1 VTVLL
6 AGACALALVLW
17 LVRRSRPDLRI
28 GVPIAVAFG
37 VRILVATG
45 LGQTNIAP
53 ELRGGDETTFL
64 FRGQATAAEPLFG
77 SDSLDKLISQLHTFL
92 ISIHHR
98 LLDVTVPENMLRFEM
113 ITFAVIGILLLSA
126 AVYELAG
133 PRAAL
138 LAAWILAFEPAHVF
152 FSGLIHKEPLMFMAE
167 ALVVFGGAVL
177 WQRGKLLALVPLV
190 LGCLIAV
197 ATRPYVGW
205 FLAAAAAVVVLHAAL
220 TRQRGLRSMA
230 LGATVVLL
238 VAAFIPIVWEAS
250 SDENL
255 KELQASQDA
264 NAADEEANLSLE
276 RVDYSTRENLILN
289 LPQRVY
295 DVTFKPYAW
304 QAENTSQQLGILGTL
319 IVLTCLVLLS
329 QALWRNR
336 KAAMQRAGPII
347 YPAAFMLAAYS
358 LSAGNAGTSF
368 RYRTHIVALA
378 LCLVIVLRE
387 HRWDTQRAAAPTY
400 RRSTLHSAPERQPVA

>member
-1 VTVLL
+1 M
-6 AGACALALVLW
+6 
-17 LVRRSRPDLRI
+17 RRSRPDLHI
-28 GVPIAVAFG
+28 GIPIAAAFG
-37 VRILVATG
+37 VRILAASG

-64 FRGQATAAEPLFG
+64 FRGQAVAGEPLLG

-98 LLDVTVPENMLRFEM
+98 VLDVTVPENMLRFEM
-113 ITFAVIGILLLSA
+113 ITFAVIGLLLLSV

-138 LAAWILAFEPAHVF
+138 VAAWVLAFEPANVF
-152 FSGLIHKEPLMFMAE
+152 FSGLIHKEPLMLMAE
-167 ALVVFGGAVL
+167 GLVAYGGAVL
-177 WQRGKLLALVPLV
+177 WQRGKLVALIPLV
-190 LGCLIAV
+190 LGCLVAV

-205 FLAAAAAVVVLHAAL
+205 FLAAAAAAVVLHVSL
-220 TRQRGLRSMA
+220 TRQRGLRSLA

-238 VAAFIPIVWEAS
+238 VAAFIPVVWEAS
-250 SDENL
+250 SDEQL
-255 KELQASQDA
+255 KELQQSQDA
-264 NAADEEANLSLE
+264 NAANTEANLSLE

-289 LPQRVY
+289 MPERVY
-295 DVTFKPYAW
+295 DVIFKPYAW

-319 IVLTCLVLLS
+319 VVLTCLTLLF

-336 KAAMQRAGPII
+336 STVMQRAGPLI

-378 LCLVIVLRE
+378 VCLVIVLRE
-387 HRWDTQRAAAPTY
+387 HRWATQRAAAP
-400 RRSTLHSAPERQPVA
+400 APAQPPTALRPVPEHQPVA

>member
-1 VTVLL
+1 MLL
-6 AGACALALVLW
+6 AGAGGLALLLW
-17 LVRRSRPDLRI
+17 FVRRSRPDLRI
-28 GVPIAVAFG
+28 GIPIAVAFG
-37 VRILVATG
+37 LRILAASG

-64 FRGQATAAEPLFG
+64 FRGQAVAGEPLFG

-98 LLDVTVPENMLRFEM
+98 VLDVTVPENMLRFEM
-113 ITFAVIGILLLSA
+113 ITFAVIGLLLLSA

-138 LAAWILAFEPAHVF
+138 IAAWVLALEPTHVF

-167 ALVVFGGAVL
+167 GLVAFGGAVL
-177 WQRGKLLALVPLV
+177 WQRGKLVALVPLV
-190 LGCLIAV
+190 LGCLVAV
-197 ATRPYVGW
+197 STRPYVGW
-205 FLAAAAAVVVLHAAL
+205 FLAAAAAAVVLHASL
-220 TRQRGLRSMA
+220 TRQRGLRSLA

-238 VAAFIPIVWEAS
+238 VAAFIPVVWEAS
-250 SDENL
+250 SDEEL
-255 KELQASQDA
+255 RELQQSQDA
-264 NAADEEANLSLE
+264 NAADTEANLSLE

-289 LPQRVY
+289 MPERVY
-295 DVTFKPYAW
+295 DVIFKPYVW

-319 IVLTCLVLLS
+319 VVLTCLVLLS

-336 KAAMQRAGPII
+336 SAVMQRAGPLI
-347 YPAAFMLAAYS
+347 YPGAFMLAAYS

-368 RYRTHIVALA
+368 RYRSHIVALA

-387 HRWDTQRAAAPTY
+387 HRQATQRAAAPTY
-400 RRSTLHSAPERQPVA
+400 RRAVPQPAPMRQPIA

>member
-1 VTVLL
+1 MLL
-6 AGACALALVLW
+6 AGTGGLVLLLW
-17 LVRRSRPDLRI
+17 FVRRSRPDLRI
-28 GVPIAVAFG
+28 GIPIAAAFG
-37 VRILVATG
+37 LRILAASG

-64 FRGQATAAEPLFG
+64 FRGQAIAGEPLFG

-98 LLDVTVPENMLRFEM
+98 VLDVTVPENMLRFEM
-113 ITFAVIGILLLSA
+113 ITFAVIGLLLLSV

-138 LAAWILAFEPAHVF
+138 IAAWVLALEPTNVF

-167 ALVVFGGAVL
+167 GLVAFGGAVL
-177 WQRGKLLALVPLV
+177 WQRGKLTALIPLV

-205 FLAAAAAVVVLHAAL
+205 FLAAAAAAVVLHASL
-220 TRQRGLRSMA
+220 TRQRGLRSLA

-238 VAAFIPIVWEAS
+238 VAAFIPVVWEAS
-250 SDENL
+250 SEEKL
-255 KELQASQDA
+255 KELQQSQDA
-264 NAADEEANLSLE
+264 NAADTEANLSLE
-276 RVDYSTRENLILN
+276 SVDYSTRENLILN
-289 LPQRVY
+289 MPERVY
-295 DVTFKPYAW
+295 DVIFKPYVW

-319 IVLTCLVLLS
+319 VVLTCLVLLF
-329 QALWRNR
+329 QAVWRNR
-336 KAAMQRAGPII
+336 NAVMQRAGPLI
-347 YPAAFMLAAYS
+347 YPGAFMLAAYS

-368 RYRTHIVALA
+368 RYRSHIVALA

-387 HRWDTQRAAAPTY
+387 HRQATQRAAAPTY
-400 RRSTLHSAPERQPVA
+400 RRPVPQPAPTRQPVA